1 MIDTRGGTGGPRKS
15 PLKRLVSPSH
25 SADDAAGIIEARLY
39 KGADGPRLEKQ
50 GKSAMETAAA
60 WLKSI
65 DLSFSQLVALLFAVV
80 ASYFSARFGASE
92 SRRQHK
98 ERVRIERLTAAGE
111 LIRSVHNFAHDLET
125 IILEINTHES
135 SDGQAG
141 KDHVGFGKAA
151 LPDEVFRQAATLG
164 KPILADLIQLAA
176 AKHLGSESIGG
187 AFEYADY
194 GTAVN
199 ETRAWSAQLL
209 IQGFELL
216 NKIGQ
221 QAKIPLRFAPS
232 IRQEHLAKLAGH
244 RFDDI
249 SRTTRADQ
257 RPAA

>member
-1 MIDTRGGTGGPRKS
+1 
-15 PLKRLVSPSH
+15 
-25 SADDAAGIIEARLY
+25 
-39 KGADGPRLEKQ
+39 
-50 GKSAMETAAA
+50 METAAA

-65 DLSFSQLVALLFAVV
+65 DLSISQLVALLFAVV

-98 ERVRIERLTAAGE
+98 EKVRIERLIAAGE
-111 LIRSVHNFAHDLET
+111 LIRSIHDFAHDLET
-125 IILEINTHES
+125 IILEINSWES

-164 KPILADLIQLAA
+164 EPILADLILLAA

-187 AFEYADY
+187 AFEYAEYD
-194 GTAVN
+194 TAVQ
-199 ETRAWSAQLL
+199 ETRGWSAQLL
-209 IQGFELL
+209 VQAFALL

-221 QAKIPLRFAPS
+221 QAQIPVNFAS
-232 IRQEHLAKLAGH
+232 LIRQEHLAKLAGR
-244 RFDDI
+244 RFGDI
-249 SRTTRADQ
+249 SRTTDR